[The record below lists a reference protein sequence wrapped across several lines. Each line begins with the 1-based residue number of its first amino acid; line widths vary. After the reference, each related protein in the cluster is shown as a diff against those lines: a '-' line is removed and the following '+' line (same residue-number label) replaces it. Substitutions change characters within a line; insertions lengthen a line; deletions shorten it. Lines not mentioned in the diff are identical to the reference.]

1 MLAAFVRR
9 AIVSPATLDTGP
21 AHAFVQILVSKS
33 APTESDA
40 KKFPALRPDPQ
51 AELDDLAAVRVRCGR
66 RVLAGLTAR
75 LPAD

>member
-9 AIVSPATLDTGP
+9 AIVSPANLDTER
-21 AHAFVQILVSKS
+21 AHAIVQILVSRS

-40 KKFPALRPDPQ
+40 KELPALPRDPQ
-51 AELDDLAAVRVRCGR
+51 AELDAPAAVWVRDGR
-66 RVLAGLTAR
+66 QVLAGLTAR